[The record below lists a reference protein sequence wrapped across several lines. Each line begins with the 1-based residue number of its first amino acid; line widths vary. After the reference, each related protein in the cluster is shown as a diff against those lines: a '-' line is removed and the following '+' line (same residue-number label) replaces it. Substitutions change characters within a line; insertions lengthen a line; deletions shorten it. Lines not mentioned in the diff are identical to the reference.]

1 MSKDR
6 WIWIA
11 AFTGPLAWFF
21 DLLASWMATP
31 GAYQH
36 KPSLAIHI
44 ISAASILA
52 TAIAGLYAWR
62 RRHDGFVA
70 QCAVFLAA
78 FSLLV
83 ILGMAVPKWILP
95 PGAEP

>member
-1 MSKDR
+1 MTRDR
-6 WIWIA
+6 WLWIA
-11 AFTGPLAWFF
+11 AFTGPLMWFL
-21 DLLASWMATP
+21 DLVTSWMATP

-36 KPSLAIHI
+36 KPSIAIHV
-44 ISAASILA
+44 ISAISVIA
-52 TAIAGLYAWR
+52 TGAAGIYAWR
-62 RRHDGFVA
+62 HRRTGFIA

-83 ILGMAVPKWILP
+83 ILGMAVPKWILS